1 MPISIVVGG
10 QYGSEGKGKVAQW
23 LAREM
28 GASTAVRIGGSNSGH
43 TGIDR
48 HGNRV
53 VLRQLPTAALLPD
66 VLCVLAAGSYIEP
79 KLLSDEMRL
88 VGLSPERLVI
98 DPNAFVVSDLHRMEE
113 ATAGLYDRIGSTQSG
128 TGAAVI
134 QRIQRQDTS
143 ALASN
148 NRLLRDFVRPV
159 TPLLREHLNA
169 KERVI
174 IEGTQGFGLSLLH
187 SPHYPY
193 ATSRD
198 TTAAGFLAEAG
209 ASPLDVD
216 DVVMVIRAFP
226 IRVPGPS
233 GPLANETDW
242 ESVTASSGSKTP
254 LLEHT
259 SVTRR
264 VRRVGYFDPSIVR
277 QALLVNDPT
286 RIVLNHCDYIDAH
299 CAGLDELPP
308 KSDFRV
314 QELECS
320 IGRSFDM
327 VGTSPSTLTLRNTVF
342 SGANSYGHG

>member
-10 QYGSEGKGKVAQW
+10 QFGSEGKGKVAQW

-28 GASTAVRIGGSNSGH
+28 GASVAVRVGGSNSGH
-43 TGIDR
+43 TGIDD

-79 KLLSDEMRL
+79 KLLFDEMRL
-88 VGLSPERLVI
+88 VGLPPERLAI
-98 DPNAFVVSDLHRMEE
+98 DPNAYVISDHHREEE
-113 ATAGLYDRIGSTQSG
+113 AAAGLYNRIGSTQSG

-134 QRIQRQDTS
+134 QRIQRQDAS
-143 ALASN
+143 ALAAN
-148 NRLLRDFVRPV
+148 NPLLKDFVRPV
-159 TPLLREHLNA
+159 TPLLREHLDA
-169 KERVI
+169 KERVV

-226 IRVPGPS
+226 IRVAGPS
-233 GPLANETDW
+233 GPLPRETDW
-242 ESVTASSGSKTP
+242 ESVTASSGSSLP
-254 LLEHT
+254 LLERT

-264 VRRVGYFDPSIVR
+264 VRRIARFDPHIVK
-277 QALLVNDPT
+277 QALLANNPT
-286 RIVLNHCDYIDAH
+286 RLVLNHVDYVDARYVD
-299 CAGLDELPP
+299 GDVVPP
-308 KSDFRV
+308 SI
-314 QELECS
+314 QEFLVFVEQS
-320 IGRSFDM
+320 TGRTVDLL
-327 VGTSPSTLTLRNTVF
+327 GTSPSHLIATDVLTAGVN
-342 SGANSYGHG
+342 GHGHQ